1 MDKRLERILPRVQKP
16 ARYVG
21 GEFNAIM
28 KDKSKVDTRVAFCFP
43 DTYEI
48 GMSNLGMRILY
59 GVMNNIEGVWCE
71 RCFAPWGDMEQE
83 MRNANIPLYALES
96 FDPIK
101 DFDIIA
107 FSIGYE
113 MAFPAMVDMLDL
125 AGVPL
130 HASERTALTPLVVAG
145 GTAMYNCEPIAD
157 FIDLALIGEGEE
169 MDVELI
175 ELHRQARRE
184 GWSKHE
190 FLVCA
195 AQIPGVYVPSLYDV
209 VYNDDGTVKSITAN
223 EGAPKVV
230 LKRIMRDM
238 DKAVARI
245 QKALA
250 NDETIAVFGDY
261 DVDGITSTVLL
272 LDYLKNC
279 GAKCLRYIPRRIED
293 GYGLSKDA
301 IQGLRDKGVTLMITV
316 DCGITGNEEIDFA
329 ASIGMDVV
337 VTDHHEC
344 KENLPRAVAVVDPHR
359 PDDTYPFKY
368 LAGVGVALKLVLA
381 LGGPDRENALFAR
394 YCTLAAIGT
403 IADVMR
409 MEGENRTIVS
419 CGLAALNHTDFVGI
433 HALLKEAGLLGKPIT
448 SIQIGFVLSPRI
460 NAAGRMGAAD
470 LAADLLQETDPA
482 KAEEL
487 AKQLCDLNR
496 ERQAVEQSICADAIA
511 QIERLR
517 PEERNA
523 LVLSSEEWHQGVVGI
538 VASRLSEKYAAPS
551 FMIHLKDGSG
561 KGSCRS
567 YGGFNLFSALESC
580 SDLLDGFGGHELAA
594 GFTIPEENIDTFRQ
608 RMNRF
613 VKAASGGERAVSCLE
628 VDAAISNPADM
639 TLEQVDHLAQLE
651 PYGSGNPRP
660 VFALLGATV
669 DSVQAVGQGKHLK
682 LRLSKGPSR
691 FDAIFFSMPEAA
703 AQLEP
708 GCRVDAAFY
717 LQANTFRGTTTLQL
731 QLVDLRPSLTPS
743 RHEAESLDLLH
754 RLTGEQPLTA
764 QETARLMIS
773 RDQFAAFWRI
783 LDRHLKQG
791 KLETDLLPYL
801 RSLAAQVGGCDSFL
815 RAALAL
821 TVFQERGL
829 ISLSRQEDRVTLC
842 LNPIQGKVD
851 LYASPCLRRL
861 RGGAEVK
868 RGDSQ

>member
-1 MDKRLERILPRVQKP
+1 MKYQKWHIGTASEQDTALLKEAGYPSLLATVLAARGITTSEAAAEALERETSLTISP
-16 ARYVG
+16 
-21 GEFNAIM
+21 
-28 KDKSKVDTRVAFCFP
+28 
-43 DTYEI
+43 
-48 GMSNLGMRILY
+48 
-59 GVMNNIEGVWCE
+59 
-71 RCFAPWGDMEQE
+71 
-83 MRNANIPLYALES
+83 
-96 FDPIK
+96 
-101 DFDIIA
+101 
-107 FSIGYE
+107 
-113 MAFPAMVDMLDL
+113 ML
-125 AGVPL
+125 
-130 HASERTALTPLVVAG
+130 
-145 GTAMYNCEPIAD
+145 
-157 FIDLALIGEGEE
+157 
-169 MDVELI
+169 
-175 ELHRQARRE
+175 
-184 GWSKHE
+184 
-190 FLVCA
+190 
-195 AQIPGVYVPSLYDV
+195 
-209 VYNDDGTVKSITAN
+209 
-223 EGAPKVV
+223 
-230 LKRIMRDM
+230 MRDM
-238 DKAVARI
+238 GKAVARI

-301 IQGLRDKGVTLMITV
+301 IQGLRDKGATLMITV

-608 RMNRF
+608 RMNRC
-613 VKAASGGERAVSCLE
+613 VKAASGGEKPVSCLE

-639 TLEQVDHLAQLE
+639 TLEQVDQLSQLE
-651 PYGSGNPRP
+651 PYAAGNPRP
-660 VFALLGATV
+660 VLALLGATV

-801 RSLAAQVGGCDSFL
+801 RSLAAQIGGCDSFL

>member
-1 MDKRLERILPRVQKP
+1 MKEAGYPSLLATVLAARGITTSEAAAEALERETSLTISP
-16 ARYVG
+16 
-21 GEFNAIM
+21 
-28 KDKSKVDTRVAFCFP
+28 
-43 DTYEI
+43 
-48 GMSNLGMRILY
+48 
-59 GVMNNIEGVWCE
+59 
-71 RCFAPWGDMEQE
+71 
-83 MRNANIPLYALES
+83 
-96 FDPIK
+96 
-101 DFDIIA
+101 
-107 FSIGYE
+107 
-113 MAFPAMVDMLDL
+113 ML
-125 AGVPL
+125 
-130 HASERTALTPLVVAG
+130 
-145 GTAMYNCEPIAD
+145 
-157 FIDLALIGEGEE
+157 
-169 MDVELI
+169 
-175 ELHRQARRE
+175 
-184 GWSKHE
+184 
-190 FLVCA
+190 
-195 AQIPGVYVPSLYDV
+195 
-209 VYNDDGTVKSITAN
+209 
-223 EGAPKVV
+223 
-230 LKRIMRDM
+230 MRDM

-301 IQGLRDKGVTLMITV
+301 IQGLRDKGATLMITV

-470 LAADLLQETDPA
+470 LAADLLQETDPV

-580 SDLLDGFGGHELAA
+580 ADLLEGFGGHELAA
-594 GFTIPEENIDTFRQ
+594 GFTISEENIDAFRA
-608 RMNRF
+608 RMNRY
-613 VKAASGGERAVSCLE
+613 VRSASGGERAVSCLD
-628 VDAAISNPADM
+628 VDAPISCPGEV
-639 TLEQVDHLAQLE
+639 TLAEVEQLDQLE
-651 PYGSGNPRP
+651 PYGAGNPRP